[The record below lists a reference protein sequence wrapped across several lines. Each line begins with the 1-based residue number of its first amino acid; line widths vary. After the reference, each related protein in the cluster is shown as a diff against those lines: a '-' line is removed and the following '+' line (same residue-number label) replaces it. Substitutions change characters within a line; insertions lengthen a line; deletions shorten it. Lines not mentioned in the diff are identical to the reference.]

1 MDKNNNLTQTN
12 NPSINNNK
20 TTSTMNSDLEKITN
34 ELNNLKGAELEKRL
48 FYYTKSFNNYNEE
61 SPLINAIFQK
71 VEKLIISGFLF
82 VSFFASNI
90 VTIICIL

>member
-1 MDKNNNLTQTN
+1 MKLFSKLFGKGKYPIKLNTSVEQQGE
-12 NPSINNNK
+12 NPISVIGNVEDSYIN
-20 TTSTMNSDLEKITN
+20 
-34 ELNNLKGAELEKRL
+34 
-48 FYYTKSFNNYNEE
+48 E